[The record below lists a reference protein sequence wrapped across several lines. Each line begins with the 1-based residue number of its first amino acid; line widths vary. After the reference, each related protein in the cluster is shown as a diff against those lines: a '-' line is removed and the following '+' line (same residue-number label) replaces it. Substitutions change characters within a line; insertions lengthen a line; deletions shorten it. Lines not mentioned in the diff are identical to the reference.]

1 MAVLHYQG
9 RLRGSYWTQP
19 LYGSASC
26 YHSQIRCWASHLC
39 TNPCTILIHIFKLRC
54 CNEHNALRLCPNRK
68 VILQPKWI
76 ENFLTHSARISAP
89 NSRRG
94 SKVVPEREFGEDSF
108 TACRKLQICL
118 GADRPC
124 HLRAQVWEIHKLR
137 WDPKQPK
144 FIKNQYHCIKQC
156 CNAYEFGVVCI
167 IGPRKAKFPT
177 VKLTLERI
185 KIPAQHL

>member
-1 MAVLHYQG
+1 MLSFTFMHK
-9 RLRGSYWTQP
+9 S
-19 LYGSASC
+19 LYNFDTCFQVGSAAMSIM
-26 YHSQIRCWASHLC
+26 HSAFA
-39 TNPCTILIHIFKLRC
+39 LIK
-54 CNEHNALRLCPNRK
+54 K
-68 VILQPKWI
+68 VIVQPKWI
-76 ENFLTHSARISAP
+76 ENFVTHSARISAP

-94 SKVVPEREFGEDSF
+94 SKVVPEREFGEYSL

-156 CNAYEFGVVCI
+156 WNAYMSLAFRASLVHVR
-167 IGPRKAKFPT
+167 PYF
-177 VKLTLERI
+177 L
-185 KIPAQHL
+185 Q